1 MKSLREF
8 YHHPEVLRG
17 ETESFSA
24 ESVLCACVLSRFSRI
39 RLCATP
45 QTAAHQAPPSLV
57 PTFGADSAPPSPSF

>member
-24 ESVLCACVLSRFSRI
+24 ESVLCACVLSRFSH
-39 RLCATP
+39 AN
-45 QTAAHQAPPSLV
+45 SLQ
-57 PTFGADSAPPSPSF
+57 PYGL